1 MMAHLLLPTIIS
13 LLTFQSLANGN
24 AIPPEVP
31 LDRAE
36 MAMLPPG
43 REEKSVAVFFPSDWV
58 TPLELETQQN
68 LLLSND
74 MAKSA
79 LTRAFHVLRRES
91 WFVIGMAGSNETS
104 LARVS
109 KILSMLPRHLIVVE
123 REQRPFE
130 WEMDLQNRQLVWKS
144 PIRSLKVLPKGSMSR
159 QAKNGYFALQGG
171 HSYSLHCPTVGV
183 PRGHEIV
190 PTASC
195 SRERRCT
202 MKKQLASCPSN
213 PFKGRLVRVGT
224 QPGFSYTIPGDYFGK
239 PTAGSIVQI
248 SRLLAR
254 KYDFTLNYN
263 VGPAGDFD
271 RKTKSFTNG
280 SHLRVKLSLF
290 RL

>member
-1 MMAHLLLPTIIS
+1 MAAGLVGLPLKPISKKSLKCKTSSRLSPHAVCMEEMSLAQKIS
-13 LLTFQSLANGN
+13 LC
-24 AIPPEVP
+24 VV
-31 LDRAE
+31 
-36 MAMLPPG
+36 
-43 REEKSVAVFFPSDWV
+43 REESRHRERRAVV
-58 TPLELETQQN
+58 
-68 LLLSND
+68 
-74 MAKSA
+74 K
-79 LTRAFHVLRRES
+79 
-91 WFVIGMAGSNETS
+91 
-104 LARVS
+104 
-109 KILSMLPRHLIVVE
+109 LPRAREKE
-123 REQRPFE
+123 REEDTVCSVVHIIF
-130 WEMDLQNRQLVWKS
+130 
-144 PIRSLKVLPKGSMSR
+144 SR
-159 QAKNGYFALQGG
+159 DVISEIHTRDTQVSYVTSHSQAKNEYFALQGG

-183 PRGHEIV
+183 PKGHEIV
-190 PTASC
+190 PTAIC

-202 MKKQLASCPSN
+202 MQKQLASCPSN